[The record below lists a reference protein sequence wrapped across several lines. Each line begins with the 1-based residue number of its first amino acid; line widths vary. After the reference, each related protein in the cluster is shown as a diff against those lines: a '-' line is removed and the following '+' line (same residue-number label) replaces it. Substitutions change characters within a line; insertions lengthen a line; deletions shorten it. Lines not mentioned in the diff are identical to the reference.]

1 MAQVQVGHRPRLALS
16 ALELSCLQL
25 THIANSI
32 SEQYKISPVA
42 ALRVAEQLAEEW
54 YGESAEKCPSNV
66 VGEAVGESLADNPV
80 DSTHDY
86 QVAKAS
92 PKGRKTQHHVKH
104 PQNSSEA
111 AIGTVATLC
120 NNGSP
125 RSITSNDVPVASL
138 RRREMLDADK
148 AAVPSRMSV
157 VQLLSY
163 PPKTK
168 YCSQMLVSSLLYNV
182 GFDAVKPRYV
192 EIPEIPADERMKEN
206 VTAYLKQ
213 LEVEGVEYLPGK
225 CARHGKNGKCQG
237 HPTETK
243 A

>member
-1 MAQVQVGHRPRLALS
+1 MAQVEVSDFHEGLFVEDVHGLRFYALNILKRNVGKTK
-16 ALELSCLQL
+16 ED
-25 THIANSI
+25 
-32 SEQYKISPVA
+32 VA
-42 ALRVAEQLAEEW
+42 AELCRQL
-54 YGESAEKCPSNV
+54 GVVKCPSNV
-66 VGEAVGESLADNPV
+66 VGEAVGESLAANPV